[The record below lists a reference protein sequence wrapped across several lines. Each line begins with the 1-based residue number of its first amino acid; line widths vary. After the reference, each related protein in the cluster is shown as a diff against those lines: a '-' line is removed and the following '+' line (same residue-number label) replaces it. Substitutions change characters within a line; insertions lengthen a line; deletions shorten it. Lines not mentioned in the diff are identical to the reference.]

1 MLNLLTDEES
11 FSAPNYLEMGVRG
24 LLSEP
29 GVTDFADGHGLFF
42 YFKMNSTC
50 SCLINMLKIF
60 IKNVDHTLNDSP
72 SYNN

>member
-11 FSAPNYLEMGVRG
+11 FSAPNYLEMGVRE

-42 YFKMNSTC
+42 
-50 SCLINMLKIF
+50 ILK
-60 IKNVDHTLNDSP
+60 
-72 SYNN
+72 